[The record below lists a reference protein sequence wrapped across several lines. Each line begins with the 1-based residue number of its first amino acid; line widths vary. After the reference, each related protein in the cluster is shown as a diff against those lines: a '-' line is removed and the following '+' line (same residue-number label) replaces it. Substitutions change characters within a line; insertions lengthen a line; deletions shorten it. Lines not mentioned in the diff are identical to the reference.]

1 MTWKSTERQMAMRK
15 DLWPSDQIIS
25 YSSLEAY
32 VLYLRAI
39 AWLCA
44 HWRKAADV
52 LAAEDN
58 AATYHR
64 RLWHKAALYLR
75 SWPEQAIR

>member
-1 MTWKSTERQMAMRK
+1 MMWESMETQAAMRR
-15 DLWPSDQIIS
+15 DLWPPGQVIW
-25 YSSLEAY
+25 YSGLEAY
-32 VLYLRAI
+32 VLCSTAI
-39 AWLCA
+39 TWLCA